1 MPIGLRAAAPVSY
14 ATQVLRRFSA
24 PTLGMLLCLQQPKM
38 VRFAPPKVTERKPV
52 EPMGPDAQR
61 DVALE

>member
-1 MPIGLRAAAPVSY
+1 
-14 ATQVLRRFSA
+14 
-24 PTLGMLLCLQQPKM
+24 MLLCLQQPKM

-52 EPMGPDAQR
+52 EQLGPDAQR